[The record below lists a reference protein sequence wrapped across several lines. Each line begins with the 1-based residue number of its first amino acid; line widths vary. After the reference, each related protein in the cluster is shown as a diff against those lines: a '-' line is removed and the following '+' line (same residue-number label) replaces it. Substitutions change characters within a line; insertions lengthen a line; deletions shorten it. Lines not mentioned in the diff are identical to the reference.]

1 MEIGDVV
8 VYHEILVIPFHL
20 NLRLVAMPQ
29 SNRKTP
35 PMQPSP
41 RGASL
46 LPGIFLQTDNP
57 IENNLLFRTI
67 RVHRLQIISDS
78 SSSCLN
84 VLTIY
89 ATRVA

>member
-8 VYHEILVIPFHL
+8 GYHEILVIPFHL
-20 NLRLVAMPQ
+20 NLRPVAMPIQ
-29 SNRKTP
+29 SQNSTNAAITSRAP
-35 PMQPSP
+35 LFPC
-41 RGASL
+41 
-46 LPGIFLQTDNP
+46 IFLQTDNP
-57 IENNLLFRTI
+57 IENNLLLRTI
-67 RVHRLQIISDS
+67 RVHCLQIISDS